1 MKTFKD
7 KKFNLEEFTLKKAV
21 FKESIGHHSKH
32 VLKKLVLN
40 GAEVNK
46 ENMEKLMKT
55 ENVSFEDN
63 YLYAKPLENKEFKL
77 INTQNFDFMIT
88 DKPNSNKV
96 ILIQSTDSKRNRN
109 VYEKVQQIA
118 NTFNSKIKFFYM
130 NGTQENKEFIEKK
143 YGLSF
148 DSFPQLLL
156 VNENGRYVV
165 PKEKYLKYSIDS
177 RKMFEDL
184 DLFCKENNKKI

>member
-1 MKTFKD
+1 MD
-7 KKFNLEEFTLKKAV
+7 EFTLKKAV
-21 FKESIGHHSKH
+21 FKETIGHHSKH
-32 VLKKLVLN
+32 VLKKLVLS
-40 GAEVNK
+40 GSEVNK
-46 ENMEKLMKT
+46 VNMEKLMNT
-55 ENVSFEDN
+55 DNVSFEDN
-63 YLYAKPLENKEFKL
+63 YLFAKPLESKEFKL
-77 INTQNFDFMIT
+77 INTQNFDFLIT

-118 NTFNSKIKFFYM
+118 NILNSKIKFFYM

-143 YGLSF
+143 YGLRL
-148 DSFPQLLL
+148 DSFPQMLL
-156 VNENGRYVV
+156 VNENGSFLV